1 MKIDD
6 LSDLATPEDVAAI
19 LRCDAKWVRN
29 QCRAGRLQA
38 VKIAGRYLIEGPA
51 AVRKF
56 IEESR
61 VCPNQTVAPS
71 FNGARIERFGK
82 SNGSNEDA
90 KSVAAQVQQIVKS
103 LTGSSPTL
111 SITKTGKG
119 RPEPVLATLT
129 K

>member
-1 MKIDD
+1 MKIED
-6 LSDLATPEDVAAI
+6 LPDLATPEDVASI
-19 LRCDAKWVRN
+19 LRCDAKWVRK
-29 QCRAGRLQA
+29 QCKDGRIQA
-38 VKIAGRYLIEGPA
+38 AKIAGRYLIEGPA

-56 IEESR
+56 VEESR

-82 SNGSNEDA
+82 SNGSNGDA

-103 LTGSSPTL
+103 LTGNSPTL
-111 SITKTGKG
+111 SITKTGRG
-119 RPEPVLATLT
+119 CPEPVLDIPT